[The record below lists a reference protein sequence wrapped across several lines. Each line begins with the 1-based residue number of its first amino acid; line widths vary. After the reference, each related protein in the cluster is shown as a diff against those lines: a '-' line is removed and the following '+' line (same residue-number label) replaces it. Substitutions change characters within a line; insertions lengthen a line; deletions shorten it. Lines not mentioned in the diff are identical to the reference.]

1 MPGPAWATRPAR
13 RSRAAP
19 DDAAVILTIT
29 VKPNAR
35 DSVLA
40 QDAEGRWSARLR
52 APPVDGKANAA
63 LLALVAAHFGCP
75 PSKVRLVGGAGSRTK
90 RVDVAIP

>member
-1 MPGPAWATRPAR
+1 ML
-13 RSRAAP
+13 
-19 DDAAVILTIT
+19 LTIT

-35 DSVLA
+35 DSVLE
-40 QDAEGRWSARLR
+40 QDADGRWTARLR

-75 PSKVRLVGGAGSRTK
+75 KSRVSLVGGAASRTK
-90 RVDVAIP
+90 RVEVAGL